1 MKLVYI
7 TSTSFVDG
15 DFPLVKYLI
24 EKEVD
29 VHLFIHVRTS
39 CLNSTLFSL
48 KQAYPKSGIFDS
60 SIYGEEIDKFKP
72 YIGIDKIHI
81 INTNSGGG
89 FKGMRSICKMEEQAI
104 REIDPDVVHFI
115 GWPELYEI
123 PLTFKFYKK
132 IIVTIHDPV
141 PHKIDGRA
149 KKFRMVRLATDWII
163 RRYILLNPLMTDDFC
178 KYYRLNKSK
187 IRYSRLGNYDVLK
200 MFGEVVPSTQKT
212 ILFVGRISEYKGIV
226 YLLEA
231 YSQIMHSYPD
241 TKLVVAGGGEYHF
254 DITPYQNNPQI
265 EIVNRYIDM
274 DEMGYYFK
282 NCEFVVCPYV
292 TATQSGVV
300 VSALAVNKPIIVTN
314 VGGLPSMIEEG
325 KSGLIIPPK
334 DATALANA
342 MSRLLSNPDQLKE
355 MENYIAKDAV
365 QGSNAWGKIAE
376 NYIKIY
382 DEFIKP

>member
-24 EKEVD
+24 EKGVD

-48 KQAYPKSGIFDS
+48 KQAYPESGIFDS
-60 SIYGEEIDKFKP
+60 SIYGEGIDKFKS

-81 INTNSGGG
+81 INTKNGGG
-89 FKGMRSICKMEEQAI
+89 YKGMRFTSKMEEQAI
-104 REIDPDVVHFI
+104 REINPDVVHFI

-123 PLTFKFYKK
+123 PLTFKFPKK
-132 IIVTIHDPV
+132 TIVTIHDPV

-149 KKFRMVRLATDWII
+149 KKFRLVRLATDWII
-163 RRYILLNPLMTDDFC
+163 RRFILLNPLMTEDFC
-178 KYYRLNKSK
+178 KYYKLRKEK
-187 IRYSRLGNYDVLK
+187 IRYSKLGNYDVLK
-200 MFGEVVPSTQKT
+200 MFGEKVPSKRKT
-212 ILFVGRISEYKGIV
+212 ILFVGRISEYKGIE

-231 YSQIMHSYPD
+231 YTHIMHSFPD
-241 TKLVVAGGGEYHF
+241 SKLVVAGSGEYHF

-274 DEMGYYFK
+274 DEMGCYFK

-314 VGGLPSMIEEG
+314 VGGLPSMIEDG
-325 KSGLIIPPK
+325 KSGLIVPPK
-334 DATALANA
+334 DTKALANS
-342 MSRLLSNPDQLKE
+342 MSQLLSNPDQLKD
-355 MENYIAKDAV
+355 MEQFIAKDAV
-365 QGSNAWGKIAE
+365 EGPNAWGKIAE

-382 DEFIKP
+382 NEFIEQ